1 MIQPAGTFLVR
12 AAYLSFGSEEATC
25 FAVVVADTLEQGQV
39 VCPQC
44 NRPVA
49 PPIPPVPGFEFVL
62 AGYASKVRV
71 LGILWLVYAG
81 VTLIFGIVGLAF
93 AHAFLSGFGPWAH
106 RPRTA
111 DRGSS
116 QALMRFAWLFMV
128 GRAVLSAVA
137 GWGLLER
144 TQWGR
149 IVAIIAAILSLIRIP
164 LGTALGIATLIILI
178 GARNWM
184 LYDEL

>member
-1 MIQPAGTFLVR
+1 MFCSGCGR
-12 AAYLSFGSEEATC
+12 
-25 FAVVVADTLEQGQV
+25 TLAQGQM

-49 PPIPPVPGFEFVL
+49 PQVPPVPGFEFVF
-62 AGYASKVRV
+62 AAYASKIRV

-81 VTLIFGIVGLAF
+81 LSLAAGFARLAF
-93 AHAFLSGFGPWAH
+93 AHAFLSHGFGPWMNG
-106 RPRTA
+106 P
-111 DRGSS
+111 GP
-116 QALMRFAWLFMV
+116 QMLFLPALLRFAWVFLA

-149 IVAIIAAILSLIRIP
+149 IVAIIAAILNLFHFFP
-164 LGTALGIATLIILI
+164 FGLALGVATLIILI
-178 GARNWM
+178 GARNWA
-184 LYDEL
+184 LYEDL

>member
-1 MIQPAGTFLVR
+1 
-12 AAYLSFGSEEATC
+12 
-25 FAVVVADTLEQGQV
+25 
-39 VCPQC
+39 
-44 NRPVA
+44 
-49 PPIPPVPGFEFVL
+49 VPGFQFAL

-81 VTLIFGIVGLAF
+81 ITLIFGIVGLAF
-93 AHAFLSGFGPWAH
+93 AHAFLSGFGPFAH
-106 RPRTA
+106 SHVPQTWFFP
-111 DRGSS
+111 G
-116 QALMRFAWLFMV
+116 LLRFAWLFMV
-128 GRAVLSAVA
+128 GRAVLAAVA

>member
-1 MIQPAGTFLVR
+1 MFCSGCGHAL
-12 AAYLSFGSEEATC
+12 A
-25 FAVVVADTLEQGQV
+25 QGQI

-49 PPIPPVPGFEFVL
+49 PQVPPVPGFEFLL

-81 VTLIFGIVGLAF
+81 ITLIFGIVGLAF
-93 AHAFLSGFGPWAH
+93 AHAFLSGFGPFAH
-106 RPRTA
+106 SHVPQTWFFP
-111 DRGSS
+111 G
-116 QALMRFAWLFMV
+116 LLRFAWLFMV
-128 GRAVLSAVA
+128 GRAVLAAVA

-149 IVAIIAAILSLIRIP
+149 IVAIIASILSLIRIP

-178 GARNWM
+178 GARNWT
-184 LYDEL
+184 LYDES

>member
-1 MIQPAGTFLVR
+1 MFCSGCGR
-12 AAYLSFGSEEATC
+12 S
-25 FAVVVADTLEQGQV
+25 LEQGLI

-49 PPIPPVPGFEFVL
+49 PQVPPVPGFEFAL
-62 AGYASKVRV
+62 AGYASKIRV

-81 VTLIFGIVGLAF
+81 ITLIFGIVGLAF
-93 AHAFLSGFGPWAH
+93 AHAFLSGGFAPWIAGNA
-106 RPRTA
+106 PPMWFFP
-111 DRGSS
+111 G
-116 QALMRFAWLFMV
+116 LPRFAWVFLL
-128 GRAVLSAVA
+128 GRAVLAAVA

-149 IVAIIAAILSLIRIP
+149 IVAIVAAILCLIRIP

>member
-1 MIQPAGTFLVR
+1 
-12 AAYLSFGSEEATC
+12 
-25 FAVVVADTLEQGQV
+25 LEQGQI

-49 PPIPPVPGFEFVL
+49 PQVPPVPGFEFVL
-62 AGYASKVRV
+62 ASYASKIRV
-71 LGILWLVYAG
+71 LGILWLIYAG
-81 VTLIFGIVGLAF
+81 ITLIFGIVGLAF
-93 AHAFLSGFGPWAH
+93 AHAFLSGFGPFAH
-106 RPRTA
+106 SHVPQTWFFP
-111 DRGSS
+111 G
-116 QALMRFAWLFMV
+116 LLRFAWLFMV
-128 GRAVLSAVA
+128 GRAVLAAVA

-178 GARNWM
+178 GARNWT

>member
-1 MIQPAGTFLVR
+1 
-12 AAYLSFGSEEATC
+12 
-25 FAVVVADTLEQGQV
+25 
-39 VCPQC
+39 
-44 NRPVA
+44 
-49 PPIPPVPGFEFVL
+49 
-62 AGYASKVRV
+62 
-71 LGILWLVYAG
+71 
-81 VTLIFGIVGLAF
+81 
-93 AHAFLSGFGPWAH
+93 
-106 RPRTA
+106 
-111 DRGSS
+111 
-116 QALMRFAWLFMV
+116 
-128 GRAVLSAVA
+128 VA

>member
-1 MIQPAGTFLVR
+1 LA
-12 AAYLSFGSEEATC
+12 
-25 FAVVVADTLEQGQV
+25 QGQI

-49 PPIPPVPGFEFVL
+49 PQVPPVPGFEFLL

-81 VTLIFGIVGLAF
+81 ITLIFGIVGLAF
-93 AHAFLSGFGPWAH
+93 AHAFLSGFGPFAH
-106 RPRTA
+106 SHVPQTWFFP
-111 DRGSS
+111 G
-116 QALMRFAWLFMV
+116 LLRFAWLFMV
-128 GRAVLSAVA
+128 GRAVLAAVA

-178 GARNWM
+178 GARNWT